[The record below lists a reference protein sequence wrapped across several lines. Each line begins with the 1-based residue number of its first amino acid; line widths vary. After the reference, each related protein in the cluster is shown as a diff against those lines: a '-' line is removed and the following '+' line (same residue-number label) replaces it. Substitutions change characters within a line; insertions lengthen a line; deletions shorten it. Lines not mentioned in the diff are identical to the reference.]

1 MDLQKEIKAK
11 IHSYSDQ
18 SKDAHR
24 FPNSNGENSWK
35 TNACGPSEK
44 TPWFETPTL
53 AVCAGDTGRLRSLA
67 LEPNLWGTGLTA
79 VAHQYPPGFSTW
91 QLPNPQGAAAGRAL
105 LSSCVLL
112 PRAPDAAL
120 AVKCP
125 LQSHGACVATRRSA
139 HTPCENGQFWG

>member
-11 IHSYSDQ
+11 IHSCSEQ

-44 TPWFETPTL
+44 RPWFEMPTL
-53 AVCAGDTGRLRSLA
+53 TVCAVDTGRLHSLA
-67 LEPNLWGTGLTA
+67 LELSLWGTGLTA
-79 VAHQYPPGFSTW
+79 VSHQHPPGFSTW
-91 QLPNPQGAAAGRAL
+91 QLPSPHGAAAGRAL
-105 LSSCVLL
+105 LSSCVFLL
-112 PRAPDAAL
+112 RAPAAAL

-125 LQSHGACVATRRSA
+125 LQSHGACVATQCSA
-139 HTPCENGQFWG
+139 HMPRESGQFRG